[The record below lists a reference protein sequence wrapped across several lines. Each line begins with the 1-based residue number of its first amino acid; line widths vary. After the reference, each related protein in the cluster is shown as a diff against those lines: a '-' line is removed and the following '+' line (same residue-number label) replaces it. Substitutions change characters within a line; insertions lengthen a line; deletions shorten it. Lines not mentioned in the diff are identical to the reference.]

1 MVGDLVV
8 LLVALMDVKMV
19 CKMGVYRAGEKV
31 VKMAD
36 EKVYLMAA

>member
-1 MVGDLVV
+1 MVGGLVAW
-8 LLVALMDVKMV
+8 LVALMDVKLV
-19 CKMGVYRAGEKV
+19 CKMGVYRAGKKV